1 MRRSKTAS
9 AEDFTLMSSFEEVRI
24 RLLEE
29 KRPEELDRPL
39 AYWALPSDR
48 RLPYA
53 LLNCHVGALIQ
64 MSFNDL
70 AATPG
75 IGRKKIASLLMLL
88 DRALHQEDGPRGNGV
103 QETETVKDLLKDDEF
118 DLAKVSESRWETWCA
133 TVRKHGLQQETLG
146 RMAPSLQE
154 LPTVIWNT
162 PLSAYLNLSVSK
174 IRHLKTHGDK
184 RVRAVLEVFHTVH
197 QLIGGIEGHRRL
209 SIRLLPRFVAPL
221 EHWISEELQDGEVPS
236 VQEIR
241 QNLVLPMLNQIQIDA
256 GDTVHRLA
264 AGRLGVEAP
273 PESVRHQSD
282 RLGVTR
288 ARVYQLLEACAQ
300 VMAVRWP
307 EGKWQLSILG
317 RKFAGLPAKDE
328 RALLFQETR
337 LLMFP
342 ERFRA
347 ATRQREL
354 VESAR

>member
-1 MRRSKTAS
+1 
-9 AEDFTLMSSFEEVRI
+9 MSSFEEVRK

-53 LLNCHVGALIQ
+53 LLNCHVDALID
-64 MSFNDL
+64 MSFHDL

-88 DRALHQEDGPRGNGV
+88 DRALRQ
-103 QETETVKDLLKDDEF
+103 KDSPHAVRVAEVRIPKDSFKDDEF
-118 DLAKVSESRWETWCA
+118 DPAMVSESRWETWCA
-133 TVRKHGLQQETLG
+133 TVRKHGLEQETLG

-162 PLSAYLNLSVSK
+162 PLNAYLHLSVSK

-197 QLIGGIEGHRRL
+197 QLVGSVAGHRRL
-209 SIRLLPRFVAPL
+209 SVRLLPRFVAPL
-221 EHWISEELQDGEVPS
+221 EHWISAELQNGEVPAL
-236 VQEIR
+236 QEIR

-273 PESVRHQSD
+273 PETVRHQSD

-300 VMAVRWP
+300 VMSVRWP

-342 ERFRA
+342 ERYRA
-347 ATRQREL
+347 ATRNCEL
-354 VESAR
+354 VETAR